1 MNNQSGRHSQTAML
15 LAFATIVL
23 WSSGFVFTRIVVR
36 HFNPYSLGLLRY
48 GTASV
53 VLIIIGFIW
62 RVGFPRLRDI
72 PLVLLLGALGFTVYM
87 MAFNLA
93 MTSITAAT
101 GSIVTATVP
110 VMTALLS
117 SLIFREKLSRI
128 GWIAVGMEFTGILI
142 LTLWNGT
149 FSIEIGLI
157 WMILGAMSFASYNI
171 IQRFATR
178 RYTPLQA
185 TIYSIVAGT
194 LLLMAFLPS
203 AIQDVQAAPMTA
215 ILDVIYLGVFP
226 SAIGFLLWTKALSL
240 ARQMNEVTNFMFITP
255 LLSIMLEYIMIGE
268 LPDAGTIFGGTVVLL
283 GVLLFNNRH
292 RFAPHTPMTKL
303 PSQT

>member
-1 MNNQSGRHSQTAML
+1 ML

-23 WSSGFVFTRIVVR
+23 WSSGFVFTRIAVR
-36 HFNPYSLGLLRY
+36 HFSPFSLGLLRY

-53 VLIIIGFIW
+53 VLIIIGLIW
-62 RVGFPRLRDI
+62 RVGLPKFRDI
-72 PLVLLLGALGFTVYM
+72 PLFLLLGVLGFTLYM

-93 MTSITAAT
+93 MTTITAAT
-101 GSIVTATVP
+101 GSIITATVP

-128 GWIAVGMEFTGILI
+128 GWVAVGIEFTGILI

-157 WMILGAMSFASYNI
+157 WMIIGAMSFASYNL

-178 RYTPLQA
+178 RYTPLQS
-185 TIYSIVAGT
+185 TIYSIVSGT
-194 LLLMAFLPS
+194 LLLMVFLPT
-203 AIQDVQAAPMTA
+203 AIKDVQAAPVTA
-215 ILDVIYLGVFP
+215 IMDVIYLGVFP

-240 ARQMNEVTNFMFITP
+240 AKQMNEVTNFMFITP

-268 LPDAGTIFGGTVVLL
+268 LPDIGTIFGGTIILL
-283 GVLLFNNRH
+283 GVLLFNNRQ
-292 RFAPHTPMTKL
+292 RFAPRTPMAKL
-303 PSQT
+303 PS